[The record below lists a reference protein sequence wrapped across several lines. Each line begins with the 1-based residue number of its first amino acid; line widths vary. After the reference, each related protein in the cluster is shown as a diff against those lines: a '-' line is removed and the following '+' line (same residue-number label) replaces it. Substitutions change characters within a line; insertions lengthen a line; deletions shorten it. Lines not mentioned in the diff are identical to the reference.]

1 MLNVLCH
8 GSYLL
13 MLALMLH
20 NKLYCNHHVVV
31 NVDTM
36 KEFGTKTNDE
46 IKGILFTVLL
56 MLCWF
61 MFFAYFMMLEENW
74 VIMMYV

>member
-1 MLNVLCH
+1 
-8 GSYLL
+8 

-31 NVDTM
+31 NKLVIDTT

-46 IKGILFTVLL
+46 MKGILFTLLL
-56 MLCWF
+56 MLSWF

-74 VIMMYV
+74 VILMYV